1 MRTIEG
7 PVQTPAGAPDNIS
20 PVGAE
25 PEAIKPTPAPLQLN
39 PPDSADD
46 LKGANYVIEEL
57 GLKFPILYDVSTKV
71 VAEYEVF
78 DLLGDGLPTPAVFIL
93 DRAGNIRWQY
103 VGKAYTDIP
112 ANAAIIEQVQ
122 ALEND

>member
-1 MRTIEG
+1 M
-7 PVQTPAGAPDNIS
+7 
-20 PVGAE
+20 
-25 PEAIKPTPAPLQLN
+25 
-39 PPDSADD
+39 
-46 LKGANYVIEEL
+46 

-78 DLLGDGLPTPAVFIL
+78 DLLGDGLPTPAVFVL

-112 ANAAIIEQVQ
+112 ANAAIIEQLQ
-122 ALEND
+122 ALENG